1 MSVFYGL
8 NFKGRILKLTLVSF
22 LITMTLNQFN
32 LKFNELFSRLSSYLI
47 AVNLKKVNQYIYWI
61 RYKSKYE
68 DVKNRWWKTPI
79 K

>member
-8 NFKGRILKLTLVSF
+8 NFKGKNIKTNISFF

-47 AVNLKKVNQYIYWI
+47 AVNLKKVNQYIY
-61 RYKSKYE
+61 
-68 DVKNRWWKTPI
+68 
-79 K
+79 